1 MGPVGKQRSWIVVI
15 LLSIVTLGF
24 YALYWQYAMFKELKD
39 HSGSGLGGVLGLL
52 LGILTGGITTAILL
66 PGEVGGLYERTGRPA
81 PVSWLTALW
90 VLLPLVGGLV
100 WLIKVQGRTNEYWAA
115 TPGV

>member
-39 HSGSGLGGVLGLL
+39 HADSGLGGVLGLL
-52 LGILTGGITTAILL
+52 LGIFTGGITTALLL
-66 PGEVGGLYERTGRPA
+66 PNEIGSLYRRAGREA
-81 PVSWLTALW
+81 PVTWVTACWL
-90 VLLPLVGGLV
+90 LLPLIGNIV
-100 WLIKVQGRTNEYWAA
+100 WLIKVQNRTNEYWAS
-115 TPGV
+115 V